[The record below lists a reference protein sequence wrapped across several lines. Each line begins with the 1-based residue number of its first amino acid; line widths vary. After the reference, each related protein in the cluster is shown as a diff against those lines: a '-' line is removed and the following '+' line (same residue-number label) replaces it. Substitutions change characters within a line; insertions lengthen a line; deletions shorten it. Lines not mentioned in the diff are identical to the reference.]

1 MFYNRKRKKESS
13 SMEEILKQVQAGTI
27 SIENAMEKL
36 ATYEDLG
43 FVKIDHHRK
52 KRQGFP
58 EVIYG
63 DRKTVDQL
71 KLIIK
76 SMQEKGNA
84 ILITRISLD
93 KAESILK
100 SYPDLEYNET
110 AKLLFKK
117 TENVSN
123 NNSNYIAI
131 ISGGTSDLN
140 VAEEAAITAEVFG
153 SNVERIYDVGVA
165 GIHRLFD
172 HMDTIKRASV
182 SVVVAGMEGALP
194 SVVGGL
200 VSHPVIA
207 VPTSVGYGA
216 NFKGIA
222 ALLTMLNSCAAGIS
236 VVNIDNG
243 FGAAYNAVMIDRL
256 VK

>member
-1 MFYNRKRKKESS
+1 MFSNRKRKKESS

-84 ILITRISLD
+84 ILRSEERRVGEERRTRR
-93 KAESILK
+93 AR
-100 SYPDLEYNET
+100 
-110 AKLLFKK
+110 K
-117 TENVSN
+117 T
-123 NNSNYIAI
+123 
-131 ISGGTSDLN
+131 
-140 VAEEAAITAEVFG
+140 
-153 SNVERIYDVGVA
+153 
-165 GIHRLFD
+165 
-172 HMDTIKRASV
+172 
-182 SVVVAGMEGALP
+182 
-194 SVVGGL
+194 
-200 VSHPVIA
+200 
-207 VPTSVGYGA
+207 
-216 NFKGIA
+216 
-222 ALLTMLNSCAAGIS
+222 
-236 VVNIDNG
+236 
-243 FGAAYNAVMIDRL
+243 
-256 VK
+256 

>member
-1 MFYNRKRKKESS
+1 MFSNRKRKKESS
-13 SMEEILKQVQAGTI
+13 SMVEILKQVQAGTI

-63 DRKTVDQL
+63 DRKSVDQL

-84 ILITRISLD
+84 ILITRISSD

-117 TENVSN
+117 IENVSN

-207 VPTSVGYGA
+207 VPTSEIGRASCRARVETWGVGGA
-216 NFKGIA
+216 W
-222 ALLTMLNSCAAGIS
+222 
-236 VVNIDNG
+236 V
-243 FGAAYNAVMIDRL
+243 R
-256 VK
+256 